1 MGGMRFWAA
10 GVLALILAALAPA
23 SGLAAP
29 APAPFEAE
37 IAAAKGAMMADPS
50 AALTR
55 ARTAERLAGPS
66 HDPTTELARATALWL
81 EAEALVRLDRAPEG
95 LSLAGSARRIAERM
109 APDSK
114 LVGDLLITE
123 GYADQT
129 TGKPAEALRDYQ
141 RASAILHKVGDLRG
155 RTLDTPRK

>member
-1 MGGMRFWAA
+1 MGEVRFWTA
-10 GVLALILAALAPA
+10 GMIALILAALAPA
-23 SGLAAP
+23 PAPGQAAP

-95 LSLAGSARRIAERM
+95 LSLAGSARRIADRM
-109 APDSK
+109 APT
-114 LVGDLLITE
+114 VVDLLEMIHV
-123 GYADQT
+123 DHHHRHI
-129 TGKPAEALRDYQ
+129 LR
-141 RASAILHKVGDLRG
+141 RSG
-155 RTLDTPRK
+155 